1 MVADGSIQGF
11 SARLK
16 WPHYFNGAPNGLWYI
31 EPERLGDY
39 LKAFTAAGIQVHVHT
54 NGDECTEVAL
64 DKMKR
69 RCVPIPGPTTA
80 IRCNTAKWR
89 RARISNA

>member
-1 MVADGSIQGF
+1 MEPEEGVARMQELQASNSDKLRFSLVKMVADGSIQGF

-39 LKAFTAAGIQVHVHT
+39 LKAFTAAGIQSACAH
-54 NGDECTEVAL
+54 
-64 DKMKR
+64 
-69 RCVPIPGPTTA
+69 
-80 IRCNTAKWR
+80 KW
-89 RARISNA
+89 